1 MRPRG
6 EWGALVDDRG
16 HGNIMQPD
24 RVDDLVEL
32 MTPVVEDVLGRM
44 EGQSFTTPQFIE
56 LLLSDPAGDAV
67 YHEAV
72 RRWGEAEHAS
82 KMVVHG
88 QVIPAILRRSPR
100 VEWSGYAHG
109 EPDPYAVPAWWT
121 LVERDAPLNP

>member
-1 MRPRG
+1 
-6 EWGALVDDRG
+6 
-16 HGNIMQPD
+16 MQPD
-24 RVDDLVEL
+24 RVDDLVLL
-32 MTPVVEDVLGRM
+32 MTPVVEDILSRIDG
-44 EGQSFTTPQFIE
+44 EAFTTPQLID
-56 LLLSDPAGDAV
+56 LLRSDPVGDAV

-88 QVIPAILRRSPR
+88 QVIPAILRRSSR

-121 LVERDAPLNP
+121 LIKTDEPSNP